1 MAYRELFVVE
11 IKEILR
17 LWARGQGFRA
27 VARATGVDRK
37 TVRRYVDTAIAHG
50 LSRDEPEFALSDE
63 LLSAVVVSLRPGAP
77 PSTGP
82 MRQHCAAYREL
93 IESWLKQGCHGPK
106 IVRLLSRHT
115 GVTVPLRTLQRFI
128 SDELVPP
135 SRGRTVR
142 VVDPPPGESIE
153 VDFLKLGY
161 MNDLKIGKRRKLSA
175 LLCTAGYS
183 RHQFLWPCWTET
195 LDDVI
200 DGLEGAW
207 DFFGGVFPVVIS
219 DNLKAVVKESGA
231 LSRKLSARFTEYMQ
245 ARDFELE
252 AARIYKPKDKARVER
267 QVRYARDDFF
277 RGEQF
282 GDLGEVRRAA
292 AAWCRDVAGVRTH
305 GTTQKRPLEVFNNE
319 ELPLLKP
326 APESPYDAPVWST
339 LKVGR
344 DGVVVVAKAM
354 YSVPYRLAESRV
366 RAKLTRTTLKI
377 YRGAE
382 LVKVHARVPPGKSSL
397 DPVDYPVGKAELATR
412 DVNSLLRQAE
422 AYGEAV
428 GAYARRLI
436 EGPLP
441 WTRIRHLYTLTGLA
455 KRHGASLT
463 NEACSRS
470 LELGVVEVVRIKGML
485 ERGLVRHG
493 VLSSPPSKRP
503 PGNVVSLR
511 FSRDPSEWRASRS
524 TEGGPSNAPA

>member
-1 MAYRELFVVE
+1 
-11 IKEILR
+11 
-17 LWARGQGFRA
+17 
-27 VARATGVDRK
+27 
-37 TVRRYVDTAIAHG
+37 VDTAVAHG
-50 LSRDEPEFALSDE
+50 LSRAEPELALSDE
-63 LLSAVVVSLRPGAP
+63 LLAAVVVALRPGAP
-77 PSTGP
+77 PSTGA
-82 MRQHCAAYREL
+82 MRQHCAAHREL
-93 IESWLKQGCHGPK
+93 IEGWLREGCPGPK
-106 IVRLLSRHT
+106 TVRLLARHT

-153 VDFLKLGY
+153 VDFLELGS
-161 MNDLKIGKRRKLSA
+161 MRDLKTGKTRKLSA
-175 LLCTAGYS
+175 LLCIAGYS
-183 RHQFLWPCWTET
+183 RHLFLWPCWSQQ

-219 DNLKAVVKESGA
+219 DNLKAVVTESGA
-231 LSRKLSARFTEYMQ
+231 LSRKLNAGFTEYMQ
-245 ARDFELE
+245 TRDFELE

-267 QVRYARDDFF
+267 QVRYARNDFF

-282 GDLGEVRRAA
+282 GDLEEVRGATA
-292 AAWCRDVAGVRTH
+292 VWCREVAGVRTH
-305 GTTQKRPLEVFNNE
+305 GTTQKRPLEVFDGE
-319 ELPLLKP
+319 ELPLLEP
-326 APESPYDAPVWST
+326 APESPYDTPVWST

-344 DGVVVVAKAM
+344 DGVVVVDKSM
-354 YSVPYRLAESRV
+354 YSVPYRLAESKV
-366 RAKLTRTTLKI
+366 RTKLTRTTLKI

-382 LVKVHARVPPGKSSL
+382 LVKLHVRLPPGQSSL

-412 DVNSLLRQAE
+412 DVDTLIHLAE

-428 GAYARRLI
+428 GEYARRLI
-436 EGPLP
+436 ECPLP

-463 NEACSRS
+463 NEACARS
-470 LELGVVEVVRIKGML
+470 LELGVVEVVRIKRML

-503 PGNVVSLR
+503 PGKVVSLR
-511 FSRDPSEWRASRS
+511 FSRASSEWRASRS
-524 TEGGPSNAPA
+524 SEGGPSNAPA